1 MCMYFRQRE
10 RRRENGQEWRMGGE
24 REIERIISR
33 LHPVSAELNVELDPT
48 HCGIIT
54 ELESRARCL
63 TD

>member
-1 MCMYFRQRE
+1 
-10 RRRENGQEWRMGGE
+10 MGGE
-24 REIERIISR
+24 REIQRMIRR
-33 LHPVSAELNVELDPT
+33 LHAVSAELNVEVDPT

>member
-1 MCMYFRQRE
+1 MSKS
-10 RRRENGQEWRMGGE
+10 GGWEE
-24 REIERIISR
+24 REIERMISR
-33 LHPVSAELNVELDPT
+33 LHPVSAEVNVELDPT